1 MNGQHRSLTSIWMP
15 IQTSIVVVA
24 LLFTISLHAAFEGFG
39 SSTPGGNNAGTTVV
53 TSLADAGP
61 GTLRDALVKGNNQ
74 RIVFTVG
81 GTINL
86 KSRLELRGRGFITVD
101 GSTAASP
108 GITLQGNGF
117 YIRNSHDIVITHIR
131 IRDSVSDGITLWDN
145 SYNVVF
151 DHLSVTNSA
160 DGNIDITED
169 TRNVTVSWCII
180 GDTRSNSFA
189 LKSKGMLLASFE
201 KLPVTGVSLHHNLFI
216 NRFQRSPQ
224 ISTAGLFDIRNN
236 VIRDWG
242 AYGIRIRAGAQGN
255 IVNNV
260 FRTKN
265 NELKAVILESD
276 AGPVHI
282 AGNQGPSSANVNALS
297 TKASPFAVAPVKTDP
312 VLEVERKVLVG
323 AGAFPRDHT
332 DTLLAGTPI
341 QARAPI
347 AYADPDPLVSEKS
360 IVYPAPR

>member
-1 MNGQHRSLTSIWMP
+1 MAIVLTLIFS
-15 IQTSIVVVA
+15 T
-24 LLFTISLHAAFEGFG
+24 LLHAGFEGFG
-39 SSTPGGNNAGTTVV
+39 SSTLGGNSGSTTVV

-61 GTLRDALVKGNNQ
+61 GTLRDALAKGNNQ
-74 RIVFTVG
+74 RIVFAVA

-86 KSRLELRGRGFITVD
+86 KSRLEIRGRGFITID
-101 GSTAASP
+101 GSTAANP
-108 GITLQGNGF
+108 GIALQGNGF
-117 YIRNSHDIVITHIR
+117 YIRNSHDIVITHMR

-189 LKSKGMLLASFE
+189 LKSKGMLLASFK

-260 FRTKN
+260 FKTNN

-276 AGPVHI
+276 AGPMHI
-282 AGNQGPSSANVNALS
+282 AGNQGPSSTNVNALS
-297 TKASPFAVAPVKTDP
+297 TNASPFAVAPVKTDP
-312 VLEVERKVLVG
+312 VIELEKKVLMG
-323 AGAFPRDHT
+323 AGAFPRDDV
-332 DTLLAGTPI
+332 DTLIAGTPI
-341 QARAPI
+341 QNRAPI
-347 AYADPDPLVSEKS
+347 ADANPDQAVSERS
-360 IVYPAPR
+360 IVHPAPR